1 MHREKSMPL
10 NSNLRFTRRE
20 LLSASML
27 AGGSL
32 LLGGGILSWL
42 QPTLASAQGNSQD
55 PFLGGKQLGTIEFS
69 GERAV
74 PMEKAFGAEL
84 DGRLYTDFSAL
95 TPAHS
100 TIPTEKFFI
109 RTRASQLLDTKAPW
123 SIRVGEAE
131 SPVTIPIG
139 ELIRDSEPQGIHL
152 MECAGNVRDAH
163 FGMMSVAEWSGVP
176 VSKLADRIKI
186 SGQRDRV
193 LISGFDRYAT
203 QSVSSVPG
211 ASWIFPWENLLS
223 AGAFLA
229 TKMNG
234 QPLTLDHG
242 APVRLVVPG
251 WYGCTCIKWVNEI
264 STLDASAE
272 ATSQMQ
278 EYAFRTHQQGV
289 PKLAGEYEPAT
300 IDPAAMPIRIEK
312 WQVKDRIVYRV
323 VGIQWGGS
331 QPVKALQIRFNPEED
346 YVAVDHLQPKTSD
359 SWTFWTHA
367 WRPRKPDRY
376 VIRLHVGDPQV
387 RTRRLD
393 MGFYA
398 RTVEISEV

>member
-1 MHREKSMPL
+1 MFRKSD
-10 NSNLRFTRRE
+10 SRFTRRE
-20 LLSASML
+20 VLSASIL

-32 LLGGGILSWL
+32 LFGGEILAHL
-42 QPTLASAQGNSQD
+42 RPALAWEQTRAHD
-55 PFLGGKQLGTIEFS
+55 PFADGKFLGTIDFI
-69 GERAV
+69 GERAM
-74 PMEKAFGAEL
+74 PMEKAFGSEL
-84 DGRLYTDFSAL
+84 DGRLYTDFSGL
-95 TPAHS
+95 SPAQS
-100 TIPTEKFFI
+100 ITPTEKFFI
-109 RTRASQLLDTKAPW
+109 RTRASQLLDTKSPW
-123 SIRVGEAE
+123 SIRVGDAAHA
-131 SPVTIPIG
+131 TNIPATD
-139 ELIRDSEPQGIHL
+139 LIRDSESRGVHL
-152 MECAGNVRDAH
+152 MECAGNARDAH

-176 VSKLADRIKI
+176 ISKLAERIQL
-186 SGQRDRV
+186 SGQRDRLLV
-193 LISGFDRYAT
+193 SGFDEYTAQSAT
-203 QSVSSVPG
+203 SVPG

-264 STLDASAE
+264 TAVDGGAE

-289 PKLAGEYEPAT
+289 PKTASQYEPAT
-300 IDPAAMPIRIEK
+300 IDPAAMPIRVEQ
-312 WQVKDRIVYRV
+312 WQVKERIIYRV
-323 VGIQWGGS
+323 VGILWGGT

-346 YVAVDHLQPKTSD
+346 YVAVDSLLPKKAD

-367 WRPRKPDRY
+367 WTPKKSDRY
-376 VIRLHVGDPQV
+376 VIRLHVSDPQV

-398 RTVEISEV
+398 RTVDISEV